1 MKRHYLLA
9 LAALALSLSTPAWAA
24 KLKIVTTT
32 SDLAAIAHAVAGEK
46 AEVHGI
52 CTGKEDP
59 HMLTAKP
66 SVILLARDADLWIRI
81 GLELEIGWEPPILD
95 GSRNTRIRVGSKGHL
110 DASESALVLDVPQ
123 TAITRAMGDVHPSGN
138 PHYWLDPLNG
148 RRVAG
153 AIAGRLALLDPANA
167 AFYRENAAAFQKT
180 LDERMFGAGLVQA
193 VGADALWAKT
203 QDGSMAAFLGDPAK
217 TGKAGLPRRS
227 DGVEGAKAGGW
238 VAAMLPLRGQK
249 IVTYHRSWVYLAHRF
264 GLEVAAELEPKPGVP
279 PTAAHLAEVAETA
292 RAGEV
297 KLILQEPFYST
308 KAANQLAAK
317 TGARVVVVANSVGGQ
332 PEATDYLAL
341 MDLIV
346 QRLSGTR

>member
-1 MKRHYLLA
+1 MNKTLA
-9 LAALALSLSTPAWAA
+9 VMTAAAA
-24 KLKIVTTT
+24 FCFGGEAMAARLKIVTTT
-32 SDLAAIAHAVAGEK
+32 SDLAAIAHAVAGDQ
-46 AEVHGI
+46 AQVHSI

-81 GLELEIGWEPPILD
+81 GRELEVGWEPPILD

-123 TAITRAMGDVHPSGN
+123 TTITRAMGDVHPMGN

-148 RRVAG
+148 RRIAG
-153 AIAGRLALLDPANA
+153 AIADRLALLDPANA

-180 LDERMFGAGLVQA
+180 LDERMFGAEALNGKDAEGLWESLER
-193 VGADALWAKT
+193 GAPIAKI
-203 QDGSMAAFLGDPAK
+203 
-217 TGKAGLPRRS
+217 
-227 DGVEGAKAGGW
+227 GGW
-238 VAAMLPLRGQK
+238 AAAMAPLRGKK

-279 PTAAHLAEVAETA
+279 PTAAHLASVAETVK
-292 RAGEV
+292 AGEV
-297 KLILQEPFYST
+297 KIILQEPFYST
-308 KAANQLAAK
+308 KAANQIASK

-341 MDLIV
+341 MDWIV
-346 QRLSGTR
+346 SRVTETK

>member
-1 MKRHYLLA
+1 MKYSGILMAAMMA
-9 LAALALSLSTPAWAA
+9 LCLGGEARADR
-24 KLKIVTTT
+24 LKIVTTT
-32 SDLAAIAHAVAGEK
+32 SDLASLARAVAGEK

-66 SVILLARDADLWIRI
+66 SVILQARDADLWIRI

-148 RRVAG
+148 RRIAG
-153 AIAGRLALLDPANA
+153 AIAERLALLDPANA
-167 AFYRENAAAFQKT
+167 AFYRENSAAFQKT
-180 LDERMFGAGLVQA
+180 LDERMFGAGLVQS

-203 QDGSMAAFLGDPAK
+203 QDGSIAAFLGDPTNK
-217 TGKAGLPRRS
+217 G
-227 DGVEGAKAGGW
+227 KAGGW
-238 VAAMLPLRGQK
+238 VAAMLPLRGQR
-249 IVTYHRSWVYLAHRF
+249 IVTYHRSWVYLAHCF
-264 GLEVAAELEPKPGVP
+264 GLEVAEELEPKPGVP
-279 PTAAHLAEVAETA
+279 PTAVHLAEVAEAA
-292 RAGEV
+292 RAGGV
-297 KLILQEPFYST
+297 KIILQEPFYSA
-308 KAANQLAAK
+308 KAANQIAGK

-346 QRLSGTR
+346 SRVVGK

>member
-1 MKRHYLLA
+1 MNKTLA
-9 LAALALSLSTPAWAA
+9 VMTAAAA
-24 KLKIVTTT
+24 FCFGGEAMAARLKIVTTT
-32 SDLAAIAHAVAGEK
+32 SDLAAIAHAVAGDQ
-46 AEVHGI
+46 AQVHSI

-81 GLELEIGWEPPILD
+81 GRELEVGWEPPILD

-123 TAITRAMGDVHPSGN
+123 TTITRAMGDVHPMGN

-148 RRVAG
+148 RRIAG
-153 AIAGRLALLDPANA
+153 AIADRLALLDPANA

-180 LDERMFGAGLVQA
+180 LDERMFGAEALNGKDAEGLWESLER
-193 VGADALWAKT
+193 GAPIAKI
-203 QDGSMAAFLGDPAK
+203 
-217 TGKAGLPRRS
+217 
-227 DGVEGAKAGGW
+227 GGW
-238 VAAMLPLRGQK
+238 AAAMAPLRGKK
-249 IVTYHRSWVYLAHRF
+249 IVTYHRSWVYFAHRF

-279 PTAAHLAEVAETA
+279 PTAAHLASVAETVK
-292 RAGEV
+292 AGEV
-297 KLILQEPFYST
+297 KIILQEPFYST
-308 KAANQLAAK
+308 KAANQIASK

-341 MDLIV
+341 MDWIV
-346 QRLSGTR
+346 SRVTETK

>member
-1 MKRHYLLA
+1 MKRFGLLITA
-9 LAALALSLSTPAWAA
+9 LLTACLAGEASAD
-24 KLKIVTTT
+24 KLNIVATT
-32 SDLAAIAHAVAGEK
+32 SDLAAIAKAVAGDK
-46 AEVHGI
+46 AEVHSI

-66 SVILLARDADLWIRI
+66 SVILKARDADLWIRI

-123 TAITRAMGDVHPSGN
+123 TTITRAMGDVHPMGN

-148 RRVAG
+148 RRIAG
-153 AIAGRLALLDPANA
+153 AIADRLALLDPASA
-167 AFYRENAAAFQKT
+167 AFYRENAAAFQQT
-180 LDERMFGAGLVQA
+180 LDERMFGAGLVQS

-203 QDGSMAAFLGDPAK
+203 QDGSIAAFLGDPANK
-217 TGKAGLPRRS
+217 G
-227 DGVEGAKAGGW
+227 KAGGW

-264 GLEVAAELEPKPGVP
+264 GLEVVEELEPKPGVP
-279 PTAAHLAEVAETA
+279 PTAAHLAEVAEAA
-292 RAGEV
+292 RANGV
-297 KLILQEPFYST
+297 KIVLQEPFYST
-308 KAANQLAAK
+308 KAANQVAGK

-332 PEATDYLAL
+332 AEATDYLTL

-346 QRLSGTR
+346 SRAAGK